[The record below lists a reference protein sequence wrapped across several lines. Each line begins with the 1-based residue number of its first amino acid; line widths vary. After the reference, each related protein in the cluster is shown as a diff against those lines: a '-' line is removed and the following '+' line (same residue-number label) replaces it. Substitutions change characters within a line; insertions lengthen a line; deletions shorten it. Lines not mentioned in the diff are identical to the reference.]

1 MEIALT
7 VALIS
12 AAVALFA
19 QLATHRL
26 AGLREQ
32 QARRAAACAA
42 YRAAL
47 LEALRGLYP
56 EPLDWPAEA
65 PDIVSVL
72 ESRFAPMQ
80 AAGAAFRPYLSWF
93 ARWQFDRAW
102 NIFRH
107 GRGRR
112 SSGRHNFWQY
122 VPGPPGAAPQ
132 AWPGTG
138 TPLQQAQGAFRKN
151 VDRILR
157 FANVI

>member
-1 MEIALT
+1 MEVAIT

-12 AAVALFA
+12 AAVALLA

-26 AGLREQ
+26 TGLREQ
-32 QARRAAACAA
+32 QARRAAACTA

-56 EPLDWPAEA
+56 EPLEWP
-65 PDIVSVL
+65 PDALEIVNVL

-80 AAGAAFRPYLSWF
+80 AAGAAFRPYLRWF
-93 ARWQFDRAW
+93 RRWQFDRAW

-112 SSGRHNFWQY
+112 RADRRNFWHY

-132 AWPGTG
+132 AWHGTS
-138 TPLQQAQGAFRKN
+138 TEAKEAQRAFRKN
-151 VDRILR
+151 VDWILR
-157 FANVI
+157 FANVT

>member
-12 AAVALFA
+12 AAAALFV

-56 EPLDWPAEA
+56 EPLDWPGNAM
-65 PDIVSVL
+65 DIVNIL

-80 AAGAAFRPYLSWF
+80 AAGAGFRPYLPWLR
-93 ARWQFDRAW
+93 RWQFDWAW
-102 NIFRH
+102 NVFRH
-107 GRGRR
+107 GHGRR
-112 SSGRHNFWQY
+112 RSDRQNFWHY

-132 AWPGTG
+132 AWHGTAI
-138 TPLQQAQGAFRKN
+138 QEVQRAFRKN
-151 VDRILR
+151 VGRILH